1 MMSERERNQERHIP
15 SGVRER
21 FTILHAGWELDNVG
35 WIANDGRVYTT
46 SHGGAPFPMSMDKLK
61 AKIEETTERKR
72 QNPCTDWSV
81 RWRRWTRRRRANW
94 NDPEGQPG

>member
-35 WIANDGRVYTT
+35 WIANDGSVYTT
-46 SHGGAPFPMSMDKLK
+46 NHGGAPYPMSMDELK
-61 AKIEETTERKR
+61 AKIEETKE
-72 QNPCTDWSV
+72 SLHGLV
-81 RWRRWTRRRRANW
+81 RALEAL
-94 NDPEGQPG
+94 DEAQEGELE

>member
-1 MMSERERNQERHIP
+1 MMSERERNREFHIP

-46 SHGGAPFPMSMDKLK
+46 SHGGAPFPMSMDELK
-61 AKIEETTERKR
+61 AKIEETTE
-72 QNPCTDWSV
+72 SLHGLV
-81 RWRRWTRRRRANW
+81 RALEAL
-94 NDPEGQPG
+94 DEAQEGELE

>member
-1 MMSERERNQERHIP
+1 MSERERHQERHIP

-46 SHGGAPFPMSMDKLK
+46 SHGGAPFPMSMDELK
-61 AKIEETTERKR
+61 AKIEETTE
-72 QNPCTDWSV
+72 SLHGLV
-81 RWRRWTRRRRANW
+81 RALEAL
-94 NDPEGQPG
+94 DEAQEGELE

>member
-1 MMSERERNQERHIP
+1 MREWERNQERHIP

-46 SHGGAPFPMSMDKLK
+46 SHGGAPFPMSK
-61 AKIEETTERKR
+61 AKIEETTE
-72 QNPCTDWSV
+72 SLHGLV
-81 RWRRWTRRRRANW
+81 RALEAL
-94 NDPEGQPG
+94 DEAQEGELE

>member
-1 MMSERERNQERHIP
+1 MRERERNQEHHIP

-46 SHGGAPFPMSMDKLK
+46 SHGSAPFPMSMDELK
-61 AKIEETTERKR
+61 AKIEETTK
-72 QNPCTDWSV
+72 SLHGLV
-81 RWRRWTRRRRANW
+81 RALEAL
-94 NDPEGQPG
+94 DEAQEGELE

>member
-61 AKIEETTERKR
+61 AKIEETTE
-72 QNPCTDWSV
+72 SLHGLV
-81 RWRRWTRRRRANW
+81 RALEAL
-94 NDPEGQPG
+94 DEAQESELE